1 MSSKVLPTQCLIM
14 NLMAFFILLGQV
26 YLVID
31 QFRAGGTGVAR
42 VATATPIFWGSFIA
56 ATTAATPI
64 FWGCVCCGHPK
75 VLDRAPALDCISAD
89 PLSLEDHLISSLSL
103 IFDAWL

>member
-1 MSSKVLPTQCLIM
+1 MQSVVLNYSCYCDVRIELAYGIR
-14 NLMAFFILLGQV
+14 NV
-26 YLVID
+26 C
-31 QFRAGGTGVAR
+31 FRAGGTGVAR

-75 VLDRAPALDCISAD
+75 VLDRAPAL
-89 PLSLEDHLISSLSL
+89 
-103 IFDAWL
+103 